1 MRLRLL
7 PWLTGLAL
15 AGALLAPTAALAT
28 ETQTIHTSDTDSFA
42 DVNPCSGV
50 AGTTTINFNDVFHIT
65 ALDNGTSHV
74 TGTTA
79 GTIRFVPNDS
89 RQPTYTGHF
98 ASWFGENV
106 NSRNFAATA
115 TFNLVLKG
123 SDGSRL
129 KEHALFHFTVNAN
142 GTVTSEFEVDEF
154 TCP

>member
-7 PWLTGLAL
+7 AWLPGLAL

-28 ETQTIHTSDTDSFA
+28 ETETIHFSDTVSFPE
-42 DVNPCSGV
+42 VNPCSG
-50 AGTTTINFNDVFHIT
+50 ATGTLTIDFKGVFHIT
-65 ALDNGTSHV
+65 ALDNGTFHV
-74 TGTTA
+74 TGTDT
-79 GTIRFVPNDS
+79 GTFTFVPDDPS
-89 RQPTYTGHF
+89 QPTYTGHF

-106 NSRNFAATA
+106 NSRNFTATS

-142 GTVTSEFEVDEF
+142 GTVTSEFEIDEF